1 MFPLTFGTDFR
12 FDRDCLNYFSSKFS
26 NLNLFDER
34 GLSCFK
40 YLIDRRA
47 TRGGGGGEVY
57 PSYFQKLKKSALI
70 YEKKRPDCGHLWVKF
85 LI

>member
-34 GLSCFK
+34 GFSCFK

-47 TRGGGGGEVY
+47 TRGGGGGGGL
-57 PSYFQKLKKSALI
+57 PFLFPKI
-70 YEKKRPDCGHLWVKF
+70 EKKCPNL
-85 LI
+85 